1 MNESFIGEQFFNLEE
16 SESVKNEVVGNSNGF
31 NGYMFIGGDENLVRH
46 THSEN
51 GVSDIFFSGENI
63 DNIQE
68 QIINIVY
75 KKSGGKWK
83 IGRQS
88 DTQLKIIMKSIYL
101 QHSKNLPCNL
111 NNQVI
116 QLNNKVIEYSV
127 GAIHNE
133 ILQYIGYLKDIDS
146 PRKLMNR
153 PKNIS
158 SAGTKTLELKPFF

>member
-31 NGYMFIGGDENLVRH
+31 NGYMFVGEQENLVRH

-51 GVSDIFFSGENI
+51 GVSDLFFSGENI

-101 QHSKNLPCNL
+101 QHSKYPAQPSLTIQSK
-111 NNQVI
+111 NNSK
-116 QLNNKVIEYSV
+116 QLKTKSN
-127 GAIHNE
+127 
-133 ILQYIGYLKDIDS
+133 GY
-146 PRKLMNR
+146 PN
-153 PKNIS
+153 
-158 SAGTKTLELKPFF
+158 T